1 MTAIA
6 PALQSPLQKAITL
19 YCEDYFEDKV
29 EIFTDL
35 ANLVVEHDTS
45 ITKEPID
52 EADCWSNSSESH
64 YTSVVGC
71 NYIASTKIL
80 SVKVLI
86 AEGLETACIKDK
98 LCGQTLNQIQ
108 FYIESLAEKDAK
120 DSDDDD

>member
-6 PALQSPLQKAITL
+6 PALQSPLVKAIKFF
-19 YCEDYFEDKV
+19 CEEYFEDRL
-29 EIFTDL
+29 EIYTDL

-45 ITKEPID
+45 IEKEPVYTD
-52 EADCWSNSSESH
+52 HWSYDTESH

-71 NYIASTKIL
+71 NYMASTKIL

-98 LCGQTLNQIQ
+98 LTTETLNQIQ
-108 FYIESLAEKDAK
+108 FYIESLAEQDAK

>member
-6 PALQSPLQKAITL
+6 PALQSPLVKAIKFF
-19 YCEDYFEDKV
+19 CEEYFEDRL
-29 EIFTDL
+29 EIYTDL

-45 ITKEPID
+45 ITKEPI
-52 EADCWSNSSESH
+52 EADCWSGSSESH
-64 YTSVVGC
+64 YTSAVGC

-120 DSDDDD
+120 DGDDDD

>member
-6 PALQSPLQKAITL
+6 PALQSPLPKAIKFF
-19 YCEDYFEDKV
+19 CEEYFEDRL
-29 EIFTDL
+29 EIYTDL

-45 ITKEPID
+45 ITKEPI
-52 EADCWSNSSESH
+52 EADGWSNSSESH

-71 NYIASTKIL
+71 NYLASTTIL

-86 AEGLETACIKDK
+86 AEDLETACIKDK
-98 LCGQTLNQIQ
+98 LCSQTLNQIQ

-120 DSDDDD
+120 DGDDDD

>member
-6 PALQSPLQKAITL
+6 PALQSPLVKAIKFF
-19 YCEDYFEDKV
+19 CEEYFEDRL
-29 EIFTDL
+29 EIYTDL

-45 ITKEPID
+45 ITKEPVYTD
-52 EADCWSNSSESH
+52 HWSYDTESH

-71 NYIASTKIL
+71 NYMASTKIL

-98 LCGQTLNQIQ
+98 LTTETLNQIQ
-108 FYIESLAEKDAK
+108 FYIESLAEQDAK

>member
-6 PALQSPLQKAITL
+6 PALQSPLVKAIKFF
-19 YCEDYFEDKV
+19 CEEYFEDRL
-29 EIFTDL
+29 EIYTDL

-45 ITKEPID
+45 ITKEPI
-52 EADCWSNSSESH
+52 EADCWSGSSESH
-64 YTSVVGC
+64 YTSAVGY